1 MAVTSSV
8 NLAVANKVIADV
20 ENYIRT
26 NGGAYSAWYAGIA
39 TDPEKRLFVDHNVLR
54 NGGQWIYRD
63 CGNDST
69 SRYVE
74 DYFLR
79 KGCKGDSG
87 GGDSSTKYF
96 YAYKVTSYTRQ

>member
-1 MAVTSSV
+1 MVVSANV
-8 NLAVANKVIADV
+8 NLGVANKVIAEV
-20 ENYIRT
+20 ENYIRN

-39 TDPEKRLFVDHNVLR
+39 TNPKTRLFDDHNVDEK
-54 NGGQWIYRD
+54 NGAWIYRD
-63 CGNDST
+63 CGNDAT
-69 SRYVE
+69 ARFVE

-96 YAYKVTSYTRQ
+96 YAYKITGYTCQ